1 MITTRWASSHL
12 APTLWGL
19 RRRRRQD
26 RRLTRVSISLIELT
40 LGMINDH
47 GSQHHYKSVK
57 SVRHSADADINY
69 TLLAGTLRT
78 FPLECLSHH
87 RYISHSD
94 LNIRKQQF
102 PCSAKYQKTIISLFS
117 APREQDD
124 ADVRKRW
131 LLGGESHR
139 DEEEDGDSGTQLI
152 IIDCFDSSDHYNQY
166 WLLWL
171 KRSLITLAQALA

>member
-1 MITTRWASSHL
+1 MITTRWVSSHL

-19 RRRRRQD
+19 PRRRRQD

-102 PCSAKYQKTIISLFS
+102 PFSAKYQKTIILSTTRARRRRCQEALVTRWRES
-117 APREQDD
+117 PR
-124 ADVRKRW
+124 RGRGW
-131 LLGGESHR
+131 R
-139 DEEEDGDSGTQLI
+139 FGDST
-152 IIDCFDSSDHYNQY
+152 DHYNQY

-171 KRSLITLAQALA
+171 KRSLITLTQLISKHLMEWSRT

>member
-1 MITTRWASSHL
+1 MITTRWVSSHL

-94 LNIRKQQF
+94 LNISENNNF
-102 PCSAKYQKTIISLFS
+102 PFSARYQKTTISHPQHHASKTTQMSGS
-117 APREQDD
+117 AGYSVARVTET
-124 ADVRKRW
+124 RKRMEIRGLNW
-131 LLGGESHR
+131 SLLIAL
-139 DEEEDGDSGTQLI
+139 TQLI
-152 IIDCFDSSDHYNQY
+152 NIDCFDSSDH
-166 WLLWL
+166 W
-171 KRSLITLAQALA
+171 